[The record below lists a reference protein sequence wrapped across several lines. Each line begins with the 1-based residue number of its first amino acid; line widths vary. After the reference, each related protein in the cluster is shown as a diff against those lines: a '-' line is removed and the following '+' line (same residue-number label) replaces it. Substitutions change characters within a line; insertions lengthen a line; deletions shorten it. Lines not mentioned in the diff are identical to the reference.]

1 MKLNAMIGIRERRIA
16 APLAA
21 ALAAICAATAALPSY
36 ADSITVAPVVDA
48 NGLETAFNLTLD
60 VSATRYLCAAWAETD
75 HGADYTAW
83 TNYNF
88 KVLGEVNSETTS
100 WSFAVPKGWGSDMRA
115 LRFFLVEKE
124 TRPYDSR
131 VEWIES
137 TGLEWINT
145 GYIGQY
151 NDVYDIHFKWTSG
164 NLPIGA
170 YGGSKPAD
178 NKRYGVLDIGDGRVS
193 LAMNSQGYSND
204 PTRESV
210 RKVTSGDE
218 LYTRTTMIQ
227 GIQTVC
233 ANSTGFND
241 MEMSRSSAIRATAA
255 VANTTAPIYIFA
267 RNCGNTQTDIT
278 KGGTT
283 DGPCVMRLW
292 SCYATH
298 NGVPVFD
305 FIPCKKDGE
314 AMLYDKVQN
323 RLHRNVSGSGAFV
336 AGPVVEE
343 QLLGATEAA
352 SSSVVPTRPVAL
364 ISTTSATTSAVS
376 FSAALAQSA
385 AAVSATFAYGDSP
398 DALGA
403 AEEVSSSWT
412 QGAAVTFSAT
422 GLSAG
427 ARKYGVLTLSQN
439 GAAVRTYGFWF
450 VAAGAEGRT
459 VAVGAEKAGGV
470 IEAVVSKASG
480 TTNVL
485 FVAYGAAS
493 GGDTPESW
501 ANCERVCMV
510 GPDAATI
517 DVTVPGWGDAT
528 AAMRFFLKEYNAYP
542 YDAQVK
548 WIASTGSEWINTG
561 YLSRTNDV
569 YQLSFRDDC
578 TNSHFIV
585 GAYGSA
591 GMDANGGTRV
601 TVMQVT
607 KDTSG
612 RCMTYGMAINGYYT
626 GVKDKKMELGAD
638 LTLQAEFV
646 TGAQTLKQGRMGG
659 VVTFLAGTTYAVD
672 INCDSP
678 VYVFARNKG
687 NTSTDIAATV
697 PSSGVDNKA
706 AARVYSLSI
715 THNGEL
721 ARDFVPV
728 VKNGVAGLYDRVL
741 KRCHWNISGAGAF
754 TYGPVLPDS
763 GGEPGDVAALS
774 GVYLVQEVSGT
785 VALHGAYATT
795 ADITVTLGSAGAAAT
810 ANVVFE
816 YGTTAEYG
824 SSVVVD
830 AAMAPG
836 ASRDLTIAGLSA
848 NTAYF
853 WRVTAGGEEIASG
866 TFTTQGAYR
875 TVALREVVESAGG
888 ETLCCKLD
896 FGAAVQNETCRL
908 VLAYGAEEGDVE
920 LSSWENCVVVG
931 TVAPGENSLEYNLPA
946 GLITGAFKYRF
957 YLVSDGDSLPGVS
970 KVSYLESTGAE
981 WIDTGW
987 IGTYDDDYD
996 LSFRSLNTRQDW
1008 FMMGAYGTALQHRY
1022 AVAQANGN
1030 GNYVVFID
1038 NSSDGSGNIA
1048 AENNADTRLKAS
1060 YKLGE
1065 QLLYISK
1072 NGGAFGQAG
1081 RLTLSTMPINTIA
1094 PLYLFCRNCG
1104 NVSVDNVS
1112 RAILYFCKID
1122 HNSVRVRDFVP
1133 CVKNGEAGL
1142 YDMVS
1147 GHFYGNVSGNGAF
1160 IAGEPVGGEAA
1171 VYSYTVPTNGVGVA
1185 TDHGSKAGAMTAI
1198 SAVGQRVSATASVTA
1213 LGLGDTYTSFEWW
1226 VEGGNVTNV
1235 IAFAAIPENDTAASR
1250 EYSTTFDAVDAWGQT
1265 VYCRFAVSNVY
1276 TSAAGGTCVWSDKSG
1291 ARTVTPIDDCTYTWQ
1306 DVNGDWTNAAHW
1318 VSDRPGNCIGTPT
1331 ATSSVFFPTGSTS
1344 RVTMP
1349 DGLVEVNRL
1358 GIDAP
1363 GLSVEFFN
1371 ASNATT
1377 LKPGGFAI
1385 AGDTTGVS
1393 WNQNLVFDG
1402 VSLEKKQPSSAV
1414 YVCSASTF
1422 ALRGGATINSTAV
1435 DMINTQNTGYTGRL
1449 EVGAGARWP
1458 TEGEVSLLRV
1468 GGEGVVRVDGTL
1480 NVKEFKIGQY
1490 GNWGGGTLEIGGT
1503 NPVVNVSKLLRCW
1516 NGNTYVNPSYVTFD
1530 IPAES
1535 WAAAP
1540 LRGGAAADPLAGS
1553 AADSASVVA
1562 KMIIS
1567 VPGDAA
1573 IIAARKGHRRPFRVP
1588 LISWPTGITVD
1599 RCELANDNPNHIRY
1613 AWTYGGT
1620 DSEVD
1625 DGNPP
1630 TGLAAYITGSG
1641 GMMLIVR

>member
-1 MKLNAMIGIRERRIA
+1 MKLNAMIGIRVRRIV

-21 ALAAICAATAALPSY
+21 ALAAVCAATTALTSY

-75 HGADYTAW
+75 QGANYTAW

-88 KVLGEVNSETTS
+88 EVLGEVNAETTS
-100 WSFAVPKGWGSDMRA
+100 WSFAAPKGWGAKMRA

-124 TRPYDSR
+124 TRPYDAR

-137 TGLEWINT
+137 TGAEWINT
-145 GYIGQY
+145 GY
-151 NDVYDIHFKWTSG
+151 V
-164 NLPIGA
+164 
-170 YGGSKPAD
+170 GGSEDHYWLHFAWLSGGSFPMAAID
-178 NKRYGVLDIGDGRVS
+178 PDS
-193 LAMNSQGYSND
+193 SND
-204 PTRESV
+204 RYAVIHLDSGRFGVAVNTRYPTH
-210 RKVTSGDE
+210 
-218 LYTRTTMIQ
+218 
-227 GIQTVC
+227 
-233 ANSTGFND
+233 STGGPFPNNR
-241 MEMSRSSAIRATAA
+241 RSVVAGEEVYTHSQMKTGAGNQMIWVSTRGFDDLDDTAKTAYISDATAA
-255 VANTTAPIYIFA
+255 PRCKKPIYIFA
-267 RNCGNTQTDIT
+267 RNQTGDSTDIT
-278 KGGTT
+278 QTGTT
-283 DGPCVMRLW
+283 DGPCAMRLW

-298 NGVPVFD
+298 NGSPIMD
-305 FIPCKKDGE
+305 FIPCVKDGE
-314 AMLYDKVQN
+314 AMLYERIKN
-323 RLHRNVSGSGAFV
+323 RLHRNVSGSGAFI

-352 SSSVVPTRPVAL
+352 SSSVAPARPVAL
-364 ISTTSATTSAVS
+364 ITTTSATTSAVS
-376 FSAALAQSA
+376 FSATLAQSA
-385 AAVSATFAYGDSP
+385 SAVSATFAYGDSP

-403 AEEVSSSWT
+403 ADEVSANWT
-412 QGAAVTFSAT
+412 QGAAVTFSAA

-427 ARKYGVLTLSQN
+427 ARQYGVLTLSQN
-439 GAAVRTYGFWF
+439 GAVVRTYGFWF
-450 VAAGAEGRT
+450 VAAGAEGRV

-470 IEAVVSKASG
+470 IEAVISKAAG
-480 TTNVL
+480 ATNVL
-485 FVAYGAAS
+485 FVAYGAS
-493 GGDTPESW
+493 PGGDTPESW
-501 ANCERVCMV
+501 ANCERVCLV
-510 GPDAATI
+510 DGDAKTI
-517 DVTVPGWGDAT
+517 DVTVPGWGDTA
-528 AAMRFFLKEYNAYP
+528 AAMRFFLKEYVPYP
-542 YDAQVK
+542 FDAQVA
-548 WIASTGSEWINTG
+548 WIQSTGSEYVDSCYTNRLGDTYAISYRTVQKDVDNIIMGACGTG
-561 YLSRTNDV
+561 GLTERI
-569 YQLSFRDDC
+569 QMQM
-578 TNSHFIV
+578 V
-585 GAYGSA
+585 GNGSGSA
-591 GMDANGGTRV
+591 RKALYYSLAYNNTYSGAGG
-601 TVMQVT
+601 
-607 KDTSG
+607 K
-612 RCMTYGMAINGYYT
+612 YL
-626 GVKDKKMELGAD
+626 ELGTD
-638 LTLQAEFV
+638 ITTQTEFLN
-646 TGAQTLKQGRMGG
+646 GAQTSKVGHMGG
-659 VVTFLAGTTYAVD
+659 TLT
-672 INCDSP
+672 INIQKNDTSAPLCNVSS
-678 VYVFARNKG
+678 YIFARHRGDSN
-687 NTSTDIAATV
+687 S
-697 PSSGVDNKA
+697 VDQKCT
-706 AARVYSLSI
+706 ARLYSIKI
-715 THNGEL
+715 TNGDSLVRE
-721 ARDFVPV
+721 FVPV
-728 VKNGVAGLYDRVL
+728 VKNGEAGLYERVNGT
-741 KRCHWNISGAGAF
+741 CHWNISGAGAF
-754 TYGPVLPDS
+754 LYGAAIPET
-763 GGEPGDVAALS
+763 GGEPGAVAAS
-774 GVYLVQEVSGT
+774 SAVYLVPVASGT

-816 YGTTAEYG
+816 YGTTSEYG

-830 AAMAPG
+830 AAMVPG
-836 ASRDLTIAGLSA
+836 ASRDLTVAGLSA

-946 GLITGAFKYRF
+946 GLVTGAFKYRF
-957 YLVSDGDSLPGVS
+957 YLVAEGDSLPGVTG
-970 KVSYLESTGAE
+970 VPYIESTGRE

-987 IGTYDDDYD
+987 IGSFDDEYDI
-996 LSFRSLNTRQDW
+996 SFRSLKPPSEW
-1008 FMMGAYGTALQHRY
+1008 FMLGSYGPTINGRYTVVQSAGGNVFALY
-1022 AVAQANGN
+1022 FN
-1030 GNYVVFID
+1030 
-1038 NSSDGSGNIA
+1038 GSGNNKGIA
-1048 AENNADTRLKAS
+1048 AKQNVDYRMRVSFAYGSQTS
-1060 YKLGE
+1060 YVSE
-1065 QLLYISK
+1065 D
-1072 NGGAFGQAG
+1072 GGAFALAG
-1081 RLTLSTMPINTIA
+1081 ELALAANPDNTMA
-1094 PLYLFCRNCG
+1094 PLYLFCRNCA
-1104 NVSVDNVS
+1104 NSSVDNVAMA
-1112 RAILYFCKID
+1112 RLYACSIT
-1122 HNSVRVRDFVP
+1122 HNGTLVRDFAP

-1142 YDMVS
+1142 YDRVS
-1147 GHFYGNVSGNGAF
+1147 GHCHGNISGVGAF
-1160 IAGEPVGGEAA
+1160 IAGDGSAAPAA

-1213 LGLGDTYTSFEWW
+1213 LGLGDTYPSFEWW
-1226 VEGGNVTNV
+1226 VEGGTVTNA
-1235 IAFAAIPENDTAASR
+1235 IAFAAIPENDTATSR

-1276 TSAAGGTCVWSDKSG
+1276 ASAAGGTCVWSDKSG
-1291 ARTVTPIDDCTYTWQ
+1291 ARTVTLIDDCTYTWQ
-1306 DVNGDWTNAAHW
+1306 DVNGDWNGDWTNAAHW
-1318 VSDRPGNCIGTPT
+1318 ASDRPGNCIGTPT

-1377 LKPGGFAI
+1377 LKPGGLAI

-1393 WNQNLVFDG
+1393 LNQNLVFDG
-1402 VSLEKKQPSSAV
+1402 VSLQKKQPSSAV
-1414 YVCSASTF
+1414 LVCSASTF

-1468 GGEGVVRVDGTL
+1468 GGDGVVRVDGTL

>member
-1 MKLNAMIGIRERRIA
+1 MKLNAMIGIKARRIA

-21 ALAAICAATAALPSY
+21 ALAAVCAATTALTSY

-48 NGLETAFNLTLD
+48 NGLETEFNLTLD

-75 HGADYTAW
+75 QGANYTAW
-83 TNYNF
+83 TNDNF
-88 KVLGEVNSETTS
+88 EVLGEVNAETTS
-100 WSFAVPKGWGSDMRA
+100 WSFAAPKGWGAEIRA

-124 TRPYDSR
+124 TRPYDAR

-137 TGLEWINT
+137 TGAEWINT
-145 GYIGQY
+145 GYVGGSEDHYWLHFAWLSGGTFPMAAIDPDTNKDSDRYAVVHLDSGRFGVALNTRY
-151 NDVYDIHFKWTSG
+151 PTHSTGGPFPNNRRSVVAGEEVYTHTQIKTGSG
-164 NLPIGA
+164 NQKIWVSTRGFDDLDATAQTA
-170 YGGSKPAD
+170 YISD
-178 NKRYGVLDIGDGRVS
+178 
-193 LAMNSQGYSND
+193 
-204 PTRESV
+204 
-210 RKVTSGDE
+210 
-218 LYTRTTMIQ
+218 
-227 GIQTVC
+227 
-233 ANSTGFND
+233 
-241 MEMSRSSAIRATAA
+241 ATAA
-255 VANTTAPIYIFA
+255 PRCQRPIFIFA
-267 RNCGNTQTDIT
+267 RNRGTSTDIT
-278 KGGTT
+278 QNGTI
-283 DGPCVMRLW
+283 DGACAMRLW

-298 NGVPVFD
+298 NGTPVLD
-305 FIPCKKDGE
+305 FIPCVKDGE
-314 AMLYDKVQN
+314 AMLYERINN
-323 RLHRNVSGSGAFV
+323 RLHRNVSGEGAFI

-352 SSSVVPTRPVAL
+352 SSSVAPARPVAL
-364 ISTTSATTSAVS
+364 ITTASATTSAVS
-376 FSAALAQSA
+376 FSATLAQSA
-385 AAVSATFAYGDSP
+385 SAVSATFAYGDSP

-403 AEEVSSSWT
+403 ADEVSANWT

-427 ARKYGVLTLSQN
+427 ARQYGVLTLSQN
-439 GAAVRTYGFWF
+439 GAVVRTYGFWF
-450 VAAGAEGRT
+450 VAAGAEGRA

-470 IEAVVSKASG
+470 IEAVISKVAG

-485 FVAYGAAS
+485 FVAYGAS
-493 GGDTPESW
+493 PGGDTPESW
-501 ANCERVCMV
+501 ANCERVCLV
-510 GPDAATI
+510 DGDAKTI
-517 DVTVPGWGDAT
+517 DVTVPGWGDT
-528 AAMRFFLKEYNAYP
+528 AAAMQFFLKEYVPYP
-542 YDAQVK
+542 FDAQVA
-548 WIASTGSEWINTG
+548 WIQSTGSEYVDSCYTNRLGDTYAISYRTVQKDVDNIIMGACGTGGLTERIQMQMVGNASGASRKALYYALAYNNTYSG
-561 YLSRTNDV
+561 AGGKYL
-569 YQLSFRDDC
+569 
-578 TNSHFIV
+578 
-585 GAYGSA
+585 
-591 GMDANGGTRV
+591 
-601 TVMQVT
+601 
-607 KDTSG
+607 
-612 RCMTYGMAINGYYT
+612 
-626 GVKDKKMELGAD
+626 ELGTD
-638 LTLQAEFV
+638 ITTQTEFLN
-646 TGAQTLKQGRMGG
+646 GAQTSKVGHMGG
-659 VVTFLAGTTYAVD
+659 TLS
-672 INCDSP
+672 INIEKYDTSAPLCNVSS
-678 VYVFARNKG
+678 YIFARHRGDSNSADQKC
-687 NTSTDIAATV
+687 T
-697 PSSGVDNKA
+697 
-706 AARVYSLSI
+706 ARLYSIKI
-715 THNGEL
+715 TNGDSLVRE
-721 ARDFVPV
+721 FVPV
-728 VKNGVAGLYDRVL
+728 VKNGAAGLYERVNGT
-741 KRCHWNISGAGAF
+741 CHWNISGAGAF
-754 TYGPVLPDS
+754 LYGAAIPET
-763 GGEPGDVAALS
+763 GGEPGTVAAS
-774 GVYLVQEVSGT
+774 SAVYLVPVASGT

-816 YGTTAEYG
+816 YGTTSEYG

-836 ASRDLTIAGLSA
+836 ASRDLTVAGLSA

-931 TVAPGENSLEYNLPA
+931 TVAPGENSLEYNLPV
-946 GLITGAFKYRF
+946 GLVTGAFKYRF
-957 YLVSDGDSLPGVS
+957 YLVAEGDSLPGVTG
-970 KVSYLESTGAE
+970 VPYIESTGSE
-981 WIDTGW
+981 WISTGW
-987 IGTYDDDYD
+987 IGSFDDEYDI
-996 LSFRSLNTRQDW
+996 SFRSLKPPSAW
-1008 FMMGAYGTALQHRY
+1008 FMLGSYGPTISGRY
-1022 AVAQANGN
+1022 TVVQSTGSNVFAVYFN
-1030 GNYVVFID
+1030 
-1038 NSSDGSGNIA
+1038 GSGNNKGITA
-1048 AENNADTRLKAS
+1048 EQNVDYRIKASFKYGEQVAYISENGGDFALLGELALAENPAN
-1060 YKLGE
+1060 
-1065 QLLYISK
+1065 
-1072 NGGAFGQAG
+1072 
-1081 RLTLSTMPINTIA
+1081 TMA
-1094 PLYLFCRNCG
+1094 PLYLFCRNCA
-1104 NVSVDNVS
+1104 NSSVDNVAMA
-1112 RAILYFCKID
+1112 RLYACSIT
-1122 HNSVRVRDFVP
+1122 HNGTLVRDFAP

-1142 YDMVS
+1142 YDRVS
-1147 GHFYGNVSGNGAF
+1147 GHFHGNISGAGAF
-1160 IAGEPVGGEAA
+1160 IAGEGSAAPAA

-1185 TDHGSKAGAMTAI
+1185 TDHASRVGAVTAI

-1213 LGLGDTYTSFEWW
+1213 LGLGDTYPSFEWW
-1226 VEGGNVTNV
+1226 VEGGNVTNA

-1306 DVNGDWTNAAHW
+1306 DVNGDWNGDWTNAAHW
-1318 VSDRPGNCIGTPT
+1318 ASDRPGNCIGTPT

-1393 WNQNLVFDG
+1393 LNQNLVFDG

-1414 YVCSASTF
+1414 FVCSASTF

-1468 GGEGVVRVDGTL
+1468 GGDGVVRVDGTL

-1553 AADSASVVA
+1553 AADSASVEA

-1599 RCELANDNPNHIRY
+1599 RCELANDNPKHIRY